1 MSPRS
6 GLLVALVVAGA
17 SSLACSRNQTPAQG
31 QTHGSPRPRV
41 PDTSALDAY
50 FRKQFPTDE
59 PGGAVLLIVDDRVVF
74 SGAYGLADLRTRAPV
89 TTRTLFNLGSLSKTF
104 VANAILI
111 LQEQGK
117 LSVDDRL
124 SKFFPEF
131 KHPDIAARVSIR
143 NLMTHTS
150 GLPDNR
156 EVDKNRVFFL
166 TAKDPENWYPVTQAD
181 ALEFEPGSRFQY
193 SNPAYNGLAL
203 IVEKVSGMK
212 WQRFVRDRI
221 FLPSGMKT
229 STITDGEQPTTG
241 VAHGYEHV
249 DGVWK
254 ESDYGE
260 EPTFAAAGNGGV
272 WSSVEELALYE
283 RALRSGTFLSLA
295 AVADSR
301 TIKTFENW
309 VDPEPPIIGWSWFIE
324 RTKDNLRTVGHTGSQ
339 GGFRTGYVVIPDRSI
354 LFVVLTNSPRD
365 TKAMATWIEQ
375 WLREANWL
383 DGHTEQP
390 G

>member
-1 MSPRS
+1 MKLPS
-6 GLLVALVVAGA
+6 GLVALVVAA
-17 SSLACSRNQTPAQG
+17 LAALACSPDRAPAA
-31 QTHGSPRPRV
+31 RPRTG
-41 PDTSALDAY
+41 DTAALDAY
-50 FRKQFPTDE
+50 FRRQFPAGQ
-59 PGGAVLLIVDDRVVF
+59 PGGAVLIVKDDRVVF
-74 SGAYGLADLRTRAPV
+74 SGAYGLADLRTREPI
-89 TTRTLFNLGSLSKTF
+89 TTRTLFNLGSISKTF

-111 LQEQGK
+111 LQEEGK

-124 SKFFPEF
+124 SEFFPGF
-131 KHPDIAARVSIR
+131 KNAEIAGRVSIR
-143 NLMTHTS
+143 HLLTHTS

-156 EVDKNRVFFL
+156 EVDKNPVFYL
-166 TAKDPENWYPVTQAD
+166 TAKDAENWYPVTQAD
-181 ALEFEPGSRFQY
+181 ALVFEPGSRSQY
-193 SNPAYNGLAL
+193 SNPAFNGLAL

-229 STITDGEQPTTG
+229 STITDGEQPTSG
-241 VAHGYEHV
+241 VAHGYQRV
-249 DGVWK
+249 DGAWR

-283 RALRSGTFLSLA
+283 RALRGGTFLSPA

-309 VDPEPPIIGWSWFIE
+309 VDPEPPVVGWSWFVD
-324 RTKDNLRTVGHTGSQ
+324 RTKDNLRAIFHTGSQ
-339 GGFRTGYVVIPDRSI
+339 GGFRSVYVAVPDRSI
-354 LFVVLTNSPRD
+354 WFAVLTNTPRD
-365 TKAMATWIEQ
+365 LKATRAWMEQ

-383 DGHTEQP
+383 DGDTR
-390 G
+390 

>member
-1 MSPRS
+1 M
-6 GLLVALVVAGA
+6 
-17 SSLACSRNQTPAQG
+17 
-31 QTHGSPRPRV
+31 
-41 PDTSALDAY
+41 
-50 FRKQFPTDE
+50 
-59 PGGAVLLIVDDRVVF
+59 
-74 SGAYGLADLRTRAPV
+74 
-89 TTRTLFNLGSLSKTF
+89 
-104 VANAILI
+104 
-111 LQEQGK
+111 
-117 LSVDDRL
+117 
-124 SKFFPEF
+124 FFPEF

-143 NLMTHTS
+143 NLLTHTS
-150 GLPDNR
+150 GWPDNR

-166 TAKDPENWYPVTQAD
+166 TARDAENWYPVTQAD
-181 ALEFEPGSRFQY
+181 ALVFEPGSRSQY

-229 STITDGEQPTTG
+229 STITDGEHPTTG
-241 VAHGYEHV
+241 VAHGYERV
-249 DGVWK
+249 DGAWR

-260 EPTFAAAGNGGV
+260 VPTFAAAGNGGV

-309 VDPEPPIIGWSWFIE
+309 VDPEPPAIGWSWFIGP
-324 RTKDNLRTVGHTGSQ
+324 TKDDLRTVGHTGSQ

-354 LFVVLTNSPRD
+354 WFAVLTNSPRD
-365 TKAMATWIEQ
+365 TKAMTNWIEQ

>member
-1 MSPRS
+1 MKLSS
-6 GLLVALVVAGA
+6 GLVALVVALPA
-17 SSLACSRNQTPAQG
+17 ALACSPDRAPAA
-31 QTHGSPRPRV
+31 RPRT
-41 PDTSALDAY
+41 PDTSALEAY
-50 FRKQFPTDE
+50 FRRQFPAGQ
-59 PGGAVLLIVDDRVVF
+59 PGGAVLIVKGDRVVF
-74 SGAYGLADLRTRAPV
+74 SGAYGLADLRTREPI
-89 TTRTLFNLGSLSKTF
+89 TTRTLFNLGSISKTF

-111 LQEQGK
+111 LQEEGK

-124 SKFFPEF
+124 SVFFPGF
-131 KHPDIAARVSIR
+131 KDAEIARRVSIR
-143 NLMTHTS
+143 HLLTHTS

-156 EVDKNRVFFL
+156 EVAENPVFYL
-166 TAKDPENWYPVTQAD
+166 TAKDAENWYPVTQAD
-181 ALEFEPGSRFQY
+181 ALVFEPGSRSQY
-193 SNPAYNGLAL
+193 SNPAFNGLAL

-229 STITDGEQPTTG
+229 STITDGEQPTSG
-241 VAHGYEHV
+241 VAHGYER
-249 DGVWK
+249 DGDAWR

-283 RALRSGTFLSLA
+283 RALRGGTFLSPA

-309 VDPEPPIIGWSWFIE
+309 VDPQPPMIGWSWFVE
-324 RTKDNLRTVGHTGSQ
+324 RTRDNLRAIGHTGSQ
-339 GGFRTGYVVIPDRSI
+339 GGFRSFYVVIPERSI
-354 LFVVLTNSPRD
+354 WFAVLTNTPCDREAMRD
-365 TKAMATWIEQ
+365 RIER

-383 DGHTEQP
+383 DDTE
-390 G
+390 